1 MHDIYRGEA
10 KKINGKL
17 ESKGKNKPELKSKT
31 IRKVIFNTV
40 FRNLSAEEIPTNKPI
55 LDTAKIIGM
64 I

>member
-17 ESKGKNKPELKSKT
+17 ESKGKNRPELKNKT
-31 IRKVIFNTV
+31 IRKVIFNIV
-40 FRNLSAEEIPTNKPI
+40 LRNLSAEEIPTNKPI
-55 LDTAKIIGM
+55 FETARIIGM